1 MRQVLAVVRYD
12 FRGFLK
18 NPKVILTVFLGIVLC
33 YLLSERIMVVIKGY
47 GTPVQVAEP
56 FLWTFGDGASV
67 LLSSILLMLLFSD
80 LPQMGSVTPYYL
92 YRTTKRRWL
101 FGQMLYVACV
111 VALYTGFLFLVTAA
125 LCMRDSYGGN
135 RWSDTAAMLAYS
147 KLGEDLCVPST
158 VKVMES
164 TTPYGCMLGVLGLL
178 FFYSL
183 CLSFLILAGNLLSGK
198 KRGMIGGLFF
208 SLWGFLLDARGLGKL
223 LHLGTHEMY
232 KVNLLVGWI
241 SPLSHVTYGR
251 HNFGYDK
258 MPAIWQSCLFFLIL
272 LLLLLGLSL
281 GALRRYSFRFLGEE
295 S

>member
-1 MRQVLAVVRYD
+1 MRQVLAVVRFN

-18 NPKVILTVFLGIVLC
+18 NPKVILTAFLGIVLC
-33 YLLSERIMVVIKGY
+33 YLLSERIMVVIEGY

-101 FGQMLYVACV
+101 LGQMLYVVCV
-111 VALYTGFLFLVTAA
+111 VGLYTGFLFLVTAA
-125 LCMRDSYGGN
+125 LCMKNSYGGN

-147 KLGEDLCVPST
+147 KLGEELCVPST
-158 VKVMES
+158 VKVMEG

-183 CLSFLILAGNLLSGK
+183 CLSFLILAGNLLCGGR
-198 KRGMIGGLFF
+198 RGMIGGLFF
-208 SLWGFLLDARGLGKL
+208 GLWGFLLDARVLAKL
-223 LHLGTHEMY
+223 FRISTHEMY
-232 KVNLLVGWI
+232 RVNLLVGWV
-241 SPLSHVTYGR
+241 SPLSHVTYGK

-258 MPAIWQSCLFFLIL
+258 MPTIGQSYLFFLIL
-272 LLLLLGLSL
+272 LLFLLGVSL
-281 GALRRYSFRFLGEE
+281 RALRRFSFRFLGEE
-295 S
+295 G